1 MYSKNCIKK
10 NQSAHSEN
18 WCFKCSLQGVL
29 QAKKF
34 HKIKLVQTDPSQGQ
48 KSKKFIFFWLC
59 IAYIA
64 NRVAHIELSIAFNLI
79 PTSTS

>member
-1 MYSKNCIKK
+1 MPTLKIGESVAYK
-10 NQSAHSEN
+10 EY
-18 WCFKCSLQGVL
+18 FKQ
-29 QAKKF
+29 KKF
-34 HKIKLVQTDPSQGQ
+34 HKIKFVQTDPNQGQ
-48 KSKKFIFFWLC
+48 KSKKIIIFLLC

>member
-1 MYSKNCIKK
+1 MRVPTLKIGESVAYK
-10 NQSAHSEN
+10 EY
-18 WCFKCSLQGVL
+18 FKQ
-29 QAKKF
+29 KKF
-34 HKIKLVQTDPSQGQ
+34 QKIKFVQTDLNQGQ
-48 KSKKFIFFWLC
+48 KSKKIFFFLLC

>member
-1 MYSKNCIKK
+1 MPTLKIGESVAYK
-10 NQSAHSEN
+10 EY
-18 WCFKCSLQGVL
+18 FKQ
-29 QAKKF
+29 KKF
-34 HKIKLVQTDPSQGQ
+34 HKIKFVQTDPNQGQ
-48 KSKKFIFFWLC
+48 KGKKIINIFFLLC